1 MTNTDLWA
9 KGLGALATTMFLGA
23 LAVYLYRF
31 FAGAHDCDRLMLKSA
46 VQGRACTRTV
56 LLTVALAFL
65 ISRLLMYL
73 GGALWA
79 WREGM
84 LSIYLRIPEHFWTR
98 WDAPHYVGL
107 IENWYG
113 NTGDARLHIVF
124 LPLFP
129 AIGRVF
135 HLATGLSP
143 LLSGYLVSNAACF
156 GCGIVMFRLVELAQG
171 ARGGMRAA
179 VLFLLSPL
187 TLFCSLPYT
196 ESVFL
201 LTTLLAVYLARKRQF
216 FWAVVFG
223 ALSANARI
231 PGMATAVP
239 IFYELLR
246 AQKGGILRRYALSA
260 LKVLPVSLGLVAYLW
275 LNYAVTGDAMRF
287 QTYQSEHWGQTFGSL
302 YNTVG
307 YTFRNAVAYHDF
319 GYRIGVWIP
328 QLIAIFLVL
337 AILIAVIRRAH
348 PGDQGY
354 AMIYFY
360 ASVAPT
366 WLLSGPRY
374 LTALYALYPAL
385 ALLAHRRAVFYP
397 LALLSTAL
405 CVIAGAMYAGIGCI
419 L

>member
-1 MTNTDLWA
+1 
-9 KGLGALATTMFLGA
+9 MF
-23 LAVYLYRF
+23 
-31 FAGAHDCDRLMLKSA
+31 
-46 VQGRACTRTV
+46 
-56 LLTVALAFL
+56 
-65 ISRLLMYL
+65 L
-73 GGALWA
+73 GGALVA

-84 LSIYLRIPEHFWTR
+84 LWVYLRIPEHFWTR

-107 IENWYG
+107 IENWYV
-113 NTGDARLHIVF
+113 NAGDARLHIVF

-129 AIGRVF
+129 AIGRAV

-143 LLSGYLVSNAACF
+143 LATGYLVSNLAF
-156 GCGIVMFRLVELAQG
+156 LGCGVVMFRLVELSQG

-201 LTTLLAVYLARKRQF
+201 LTTLLAVYLARKQKF
-216 FWAVVFG
+216 FWAVMFG
-223 ALSANARI
+223 ALSANARV

-246 AQKGGILRRYALSA
+246 AEKGGLIRRYGVSA
-260 LKVLPVSLGLVAYLW
+260 LKVLPVTLGLVAYLW
-275 LNYAVTGDAMRF
+275 LNYAVTGDALRF
-287 QTYQSEHWGQTFGSL
+287 KLYQSAHWGQNFGSL
-302 YNTVG
+302 FNTVG
-307 YTFRNAVAYHDF
+307 YTFKNAVDYHDF

-337 AILIAVIRRAH
+337 MILIAVVRRAH

-385 ALLAHRRAVFYP
+385 CVLTRRGWAFASLAALSA
-397 LALLSTAL
+397 AL
-405 CVIAGAMYAGIGCI
+405 CVLAGAMYAGLGCI